1 MKSINYKLINYK
13 LINIFIVLLI
23 MTSLV
28 IPYINK
34 VQGESTTISSITQ
47 TASGVEIQWSSV
59 SGATGY
65 EIYRTTK
72 ESIERV
78 GSTADTSFTD
88 TTIENLKLYQYEV
101 VTIKDGVSY
110 YSPATAFYTS
120 DNVAPVLPTNKN
132 IKVKPGSNYVDL
144 SWVSS
149 LSNDVRVYE
158 IYRDG
163 IKVGVSTTTS
173 YRDSNG
179 VSMGSSYVY
188 TVKAVDYYNN
198 VSESYTNVN
207 VSTISIVGDQTVT
220 KYGVFPTGF
229 SSNSSKLVV
238 GKPSILTAQGQN
250 ITENAILELDSA
262 YAFEILENETNASN
276 NVKINFDYSFN
287 WGNKNNNNSNGQAYN
302 LGIEYKA
309 IGSSEWTTMAT
320 ISNTATTND
329 VQFSDDINLSSG
341 RYQLRFTMSVKT
353 SNETSGNWAEL
364 EVDNLK
370 VYVNNF
376 APSVPGNPEIS
387 LGATK
392 KYLNLSWTASS
403 DINLIGYRIYRDNTV
418 IASTVNNSFTDSSFE
433 LKDSDAEYTYKI
445 EAIDD
450 RGLTAQTVGIPI
462 TVPSYEDD
470 VMPPQ
475 APGGGLVD
483 KPTKISMNLTWEASP
498 SPDIQKYI
506 IFKNDGTKFSV
517 IGVTTFTNFK
527 FNKDDSYPA
536 PYDFRVIAVDKDG
549 EFSGATQI
557 FSGSFSEADSTS
569 PTKPTDFKATNITSS
584 SVDLAWKLSTDN
596 EGVERYEVEAE
607 INGSG
612 TWHLVNTIAHPK
624 NSVSIKELLQNT
636 NYKFRITA
644 IDTSGNKSEV
654 PHQVV
659 NVKTLVDTSPPEVAF
674 FKPSNQSIEVG
685 RATNIT
691 AKFTDRMNVT
701 TINSDSFFI
710 TQKGTSVKLAATYST
725 NQTAFILNPTV
736 NLDANTEYEVT
747 ITTSAKNMAE
757 MGLIEEFKWSF
768 TTGEALYNKP
778 HGSFADETG
787 MCNNCHSGHEGKS
800 TNLLTQDKILD
811 LCIQCH
817 DGTGSIYNV
826 KGDFGNPAEKTSH
839 HPVLSE
845 TINETD
851 EQGNKFTMSC
861 VSCHEPHNRGMDLD
875 TGLSLTSEAKLLWS
889 FNKGVKDI
897 ASDIYTV
904 KPEAS
909 GSGNKF
915 CWSCHGREGS
925 PTYSYG
931 YLDDGTFNKTVDYIG
946 DHETNFPKNNKG
958 HNSSKM
964 DHYKSSHYIEGSE
977 HKDSSPTNIKCSICH
992 EKHASDIKPLLR
1004 GNISFEN
1011 TTSSTA
1017 TITNNGK
1024 EFCYQCHENAIDYT
1038 YSDWGSY
1045 GTAFNDYDG
1054 KEVNERS
1061 GHSQF
1066 DCQVCHNTH
1075 GSENPNYLR
1084 LNYAVGQSSSNTDVA
1099 AAICYDCHSK
1109 GNLTSVTTGPTITVN
1124 SETKSMHSYHFT
1136 KTPTA
1141 TCKRC
1146 HRVHGAKDS
1155 ENNGNLNHKIGF
1167 PVTNPGTYN
1176 RSENTATCNPSCH
1189 GDQPVANLRPITSPT
1204 DEQIK
1209 RSLHTNWETSSKILS
1224 DRRSLNLLQYRDSN
1238 NNGLLYK

>member
-1 MKSINYKLINYK
+1 MKSRNYK
-13 LINIFIVLLI
+13 LINIFIVLII

-34 VQGESTTISSITQ
+34 VQGESTSINSITQ

-59 SGATGY
+59 SGATSY

-72 ESIERV
+72 EKIERI
-78 GSTADTSFTD
+78 GTTTDTNFTDTSFED
-88 TTIENLKLYQYEV
+88 LKLYQYEV

-110 YSPATAFYTS
+110 FSPATSFYTT
-120 DNVAPVLPTNKN
+120 DKVAPVLPTNKN

-149 LSNDVRVYE
+149 VSTDVRFYE

-163 IKVGVSTTTS
+163 IKVGVSTSTS
-173 YRDSNG
+173 YRDSND
-179 VSMGSSYVY
+179 VAMGSTYVY
-188 TVKAVDYYNN
+188 SVKAVDYYDN
-198 VSESYTNVN
+198 VSLAYTNAS
-207 VSTISIVGDQTVT
+207 VSTTTIVGDQTVT

-229 SSNSSKLVV
+229 SSNSSKLIV
-238 GKPSILTAQGQN
+238 GRPSVLSAQGQN
-250 ITENAILELDSA
+250 ITENAVLELDSA

-287 WGNKNNNNSNGQAYN
+287 WGNKNNNSSNGQAYV
-302 LGIEYKA
+302 LGVQYKA

-320 ISNTATTND
+320 ISNTATSND
-329 VQFSDDINLSSG
+329 VQYSDEINLSSG

-364 EVDNLK
+364 KVDNLK
-370 VYVNNF
+370 VNVNNF
-376 APSVPGNPEIS
+376 APSSPGTAEIS
-387 LGATK
+387 LGANN
-392 KYLNLSWTASS
+392 KYLNLSWAASS
-403 DINLIGYRIYRDNTV
+403 DINLVGYRVYRDNIL
-418 IASTVNNSFTDSSFE
+418 IASAVNNSFTDSSFE
-433 LKDSDAEYTYKI
+433 LKDSDTEYTYKI

-462 TVPSYEDD
+462 TIPSYDSD
-470 VMPPQ
+470 VTPPQ

-506 IFKNDGTKFSV
+506 IFKNDGTKFVS

-527 FNKDDSYPA
+527 FKKDSYPA
-536 PYDFRVIAVDKDG
+536 PYDFRIIAVDKDG

-569 PTKPTDFKATNITSS
+569 PTKPSDFKATNITSS
-584 SVDLAWKLSTDN
+584 VVDLTWKVSTDN
-596 EGVERYEVEAE
+596 EGVERYEIESE
-607 INGSG
+607 INNSG
-612 TWHLVNTIAHPK
+612 TWTLVNTVAHPK
-624 NSVSIKELLQNT
+624 NTVSIKELIQNT
-636 NYKFRITA
+636 NYKFRISA

-659 NVKTLVDTSPPEVAF
+659 NIKTLVDTSPPEVSF
-674 FKPSNQSIEVG
+674 FKPSNQSIDVG
-685 RATNIT
+685 RATTIT
-691 AKFTDRMNVT
+691 AKFTDRMNIT

-710 TQKGTSVKLAATYST
+710 TKKGSSVKLAVTYT
-725 NQTAFILNPTV
+725 TGQTAFILNPTV
-736 NLDANTEYEVT
+736 DLEANTEYEVT
-747 ITTSAKNMAE
+747 ITTAVKNMADV
-757 MGLIEEFKWSF
+757 GLKEEFKWSF
-768 TTGEALYNKP
+768 TTGEALFNKP
-778 HGSFADETG
+778 HGSFAEDTG
-787 MCNNCHSGHEGKS
+787 MCSNCHSGHEGKS
-800 TNLLTQDKILD
+800 TNLLTQEKILD

-817 DGTGSIYNV
+817 DGTGSIFDV
-826 KGDFGNPAEKTSH
+826 KSDFGSPTEKTSH

-845 TINETD
+845 TVKETN
-851 EQGNKFTMSC
+851 EQGNKFKMSC

-875 TGLSLTSEAKLLWS
+875 TGLALSSEAKLLWS

-915 CWSCHGREGS
+915 CWNCHGREGS
-925 PTYSYG
+925 PTYSFG
-931 YLDDGTFNKTVDYIG
+931 YIDDETFSETVDYIG
-946 DHETNFPKNNKG
+946 DHETNFPNNNKG

-964 DHYKSSHYIEGSE
+964 DHYKSSHYIEGSD

-1004 GNISFEN
+1004 GNISYDN

-1054 KEVNERS
+1054 KVANERS

-1109 GNLTSVTTGPTITVN
+1109 SNLITTGPTITV
-1124 SETKSMHSYHFT
+1124 STETKNMHSFHFE
-1136 KTPTA
+1136 KTPSA

-1146 HRVHGAKDS
+1146 HRVHGAKES
-1155 ENNGNLNHKIGF
+1155 ENTGSSTNTLNHKVGF
-1167 PVTNPGTYN
+1167 PVTNPGTYD
-1176 RSENTATCNPSCH
+1176 RSETTATCNPSCH
-1189 GDQPVANLRPITSPT
+1189 GSQPVSKLRPLTNPT
-1204 DEQIK
+1204 DDQLT
-1209 RSLHTNWETSSKILS
+1209 RSLYDNWKTVSQLLS
-1224 DRRSLNLLQYRDSN
+1224 EREDLNLLQYRDSN
-1238 NNGLLYK
+1238 SDGLLYK